1 MLISAYSSDRGE
13 AQCYALQEEFVAD
26 QLFQSADYSSDA
38 VLWITHSIFS
48 SAKVK
53 FLLYLIIIII

>member
-48 SAKVK
+48 SAK
-53 FLLYLIIIII
+53 LLDT